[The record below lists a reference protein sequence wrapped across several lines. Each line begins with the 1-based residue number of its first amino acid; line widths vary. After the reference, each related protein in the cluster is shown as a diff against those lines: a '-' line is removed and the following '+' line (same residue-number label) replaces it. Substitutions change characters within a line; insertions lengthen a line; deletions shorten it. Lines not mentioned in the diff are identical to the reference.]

1 MKSEQ
6 VKVSEMSDV
15 AELKLREEF
24 LLEPPP
30 KPEKVAPKPDN
41 PPSRDEVDLKK
52 TGEEMIQYVCS
63 EF

>member
-30 KPEKVAPKPDN
+30 KPEKVASKPDN
-41 PPSRDEVDLKK
+41 PPSQDEVDLKTK
-52 TGEEMIQYVCS
+52 GDKMLQYIYS
-63 EF
+63 EL